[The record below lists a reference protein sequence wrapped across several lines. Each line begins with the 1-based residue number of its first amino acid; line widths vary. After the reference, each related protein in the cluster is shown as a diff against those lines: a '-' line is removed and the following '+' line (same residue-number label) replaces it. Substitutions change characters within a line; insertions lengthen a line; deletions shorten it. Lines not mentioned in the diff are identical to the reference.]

1 MVTITLPGGAEHQVQ
16 PRGRVGLTECEK
28 GPNGRTRIIRQYTV
42 DFQIGKVDVKTYEI
56 DPADPMQKAVMVDDK
71 QTPINDYFRP
81 GNPGQHPFE
90 YQYGSIGP
98 QVERGVFWQ
107 SGKMPEVKGKKHL
120 VQEKPPFEI
129 GTRVVVT
136 DEHAVEYKGRV
147 KGTIIK
153 VGPDISHVKLDHL
166 ESGRDDGRR
175 ARAKRVLNPNIAHY
189 GPIHWGMDAD
199 SYEQYLGVPAD
210 TGVIVKEELFIENYI
225 IPAGNVGRVLKER
238 DDRYLIFFPQAEAE
252 AYDPI
257 LQPVDIRGK
266 IFPWCR
272 WIDKD
277 LVEWGW
283 WNVVSFEIQ
292 KVYGSASVPGPSKI
306 VVGGFVRFKGGQP
319 HKFVAPND
327 DGRATLNWA
336 IQDGALLKVLV
347 TSAERRGSVKCK
359 IISGCSPEG
368 LGTDIVLDKRNVV
381 AVEEENIMIP
391 GQEVEIVAEIV
402 FKEHNL
408 HGRKGRVILA
418 SDADKEIGIE
428 LDSDVGAGSLDGQ
441 GKAGHCLYVSE
452 GTLRKTE

>member
-1 MVTITLPGGAEHQVQ
+1 MVTITLPGGSEHQVQ
-16 PRGRVGLTECEK
+16 PRGRVGLTECEQ
-28 GPNGRTRIIRQYTV
+28 GLDGQTQIIRQYTL
-42 DFQIGKVDVKTYEI
+42 DFQVGTVDVKTYET
-56 DPADPMQKAVMVDDK
+56 DRSNPALAPVLVDDK
-71 QTPINDYFRP
+71 QDSINNYFHTR
-81 GNPGQHPFE
+81 NPGQDPLEDRYPPTHRE
-90 YQYGSIGP
+90 VGH
-98 QVERGVFWQ
+98 RWQ
-107 SGKMPEVKGKKHL
+107 SGKIPEPKGKKHP

-136 DEHAVEYKGRV
+136 DEHAAAGSSRSV

-166 ESGRDDGRR
+166 ESGRDGRR
-175 ARAKRVLNPNIAHY
+175 ARVIRVLNPNIAHY
-189 GPIHWGMDAD
+189 GPIHWGLDAD
-199 SYEQYLGVPAD
+199 GYEQYHGVPAG

-225 IPAGNVGRVLKER
+225 IAAGNVGRVLRER
-238 DDRYLIFFPQAEAE
+238 DDCYLIFFPQAAVEAF
-252 AYDPI
+252 DPI
-257 LQPVDIRGK
+257 MLAVVVRGETM
-266 IFPWCR
+266 PWCR

-283 WNVVSFEIQ
+283 WNTGSFEIQ
-292 KVYGSASVPGPSKI
+292 KVYGSASVPETSKI

-428 LDSDVGAGSLDGQ
+428 LDSNINAGSLDGQ